1 MAEYLSSMHEVWDS
15 IFSKTYKRGKREK
28 ERERKKK
35 RTRLYPFVHMPM
47 APFLTQNR
55 AKQLSRRPMVYKT

>member
-28 ERERKKK
+28 EGERKKK
-35 RTRLYPFVHMPM
+35 KNKAISICAHAYGS
-47 APFLTQNR
+47 FLDTEQ
-55 AKQLSRRPMVYKT
+55 S